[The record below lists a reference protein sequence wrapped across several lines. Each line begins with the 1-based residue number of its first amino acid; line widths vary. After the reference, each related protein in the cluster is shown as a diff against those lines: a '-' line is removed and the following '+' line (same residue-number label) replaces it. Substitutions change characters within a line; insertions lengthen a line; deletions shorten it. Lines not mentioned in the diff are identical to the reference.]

1 MAAKQAGARPRDSTP
16 ADITWD
22 RLERSA
28 ARGDP
33 RRAAHHRSSLLL
45 CRAAL
50 RRCPCWIGCRHGRS
64 RRLFL
69 QAKLAEQAER
79 YDEMVSNMRELAKL
93 NLELSVEERNL
104 LSVGYKNMIGAR
116 RASWRILSS
125 IESKEATKGVEEH
138 KKVIAEY
145 RATVEKELEETCAEI
160 LALLDDNLL
169 PASNSGESKVF
180 YHKMKGDYYRYLAEF
195 QSTEAKQDAADN
207 ALLAYKVRSVLS
219 CAPSLLHARAGAP
232 RRRRARD
239 RLAPG
244 CLLLG

>member
-1 MAAKQAGARPRDSTP
+1 MRWSCDLMLGT
-16 ADITWD
+16 
-22 RLERSA
+22 
-28 ARGDP
+28 
-33 RRAAHHRSSLLL
+33 SLLTAVGDAV
-45 CRAAL
+45 AAFANVPSRGVSPARSQH
-50 RRCPCWIGCRHGRS
+50 RRT
-64 RRLFL
+64 
-69 QAKLAEQAER
+69 QAMKK
-79 YDEMVSNMRELAKL
+79 VSSMTQGDQ
-93 NLELSVEERNL
+93 ELSVEERNL
-104 LSVGYKNMIGAR
+104 LSVGYKNVIGAR

-232 RRRRARD
+232 RRRWARD